1 MIVYGILIKHV
12 DIVCWIDGIVLECGG
27 KPPVE
32 SKWKVQL
39 TTWVHNG
46 IDEYFFMSMV
56 VHKWHDVQGQ

>member
-1 MIVYGILIKHV
+1 
-12 DIVCWIDGIVLECGG
+12 VLECGG